1 MEELNNSLQE
11 NIIILLTFN
20 TEASKIIFNTIKPE
34 LFGNTYYR
42 NIASK
47 AISYIASFNEAPKE
61 HIADLLE
68 YELNNEK
75 TKDIYTQILQSIYE
89 NKDSVN
95 KEYIID
101 ALEKFIRQQNLKIA
115 VRDAVEALQR
125 NDFDNVEF
133 ILDKARKK
141 NQTLFDPGVFIFND
155 VENTLS
161 PIYKEDED
169 VILTGIKELDRME
182 ICPAPKELFT
192 LVARAGAGKAQS
204 LGSRLYTP
212 TGFKLMKDACVNDI
226 IFNSKGKPTKIL
238 QTFPQGKKGMYKV
251 SFVDDSFTKTTED
264 HLWESWIAGKGQRK
278 IRTTGEIKQL
288 IELKNKHILIPLAD
302 AVQFEERNVKIH
314 PYVLGVILADGG
326 LTKKTDVTITKK
338 EKEVLD
344 RVERFL
350 PENTKLSKRKTPDT
364 YGITKINGGINPI
377 LVSLRQYGLLETAC
391 EDKHIP
397 EDYLYNSIEN
407 RTELLKGLLDT
418 DGYIDSKGGVSY
430 SSKSETLINDITFL
444 VQSLGGTATKR
455 PKKVAIKD
463 KDDNIKYIRT
473 YYNLYIRIKETFKY
487 FSLTRKLERSKPYN
501 GGVSELAR
509 RIKSIEYVGEEE
521 AQCIMIEDENGL
533 YLTDNF
539 IVTHNTWFLIH
550 LGKMALLQR
559 KKILHISL
567 ELSEER
573 LKARYLQALFGVALR
588 YEDIQ
593 NQNAFFKTDRF
604 GCFNDV
610 DFRDIKNLKT
620 FKDKD
625 INVYLRN
632 ELDKVSIPKRMVIR
646 EFPTGSLTINQL
658 VTYLD
663 NLESFYNFIPDII
676 LLDYLDLMS
685 IDADKLRVD
694 LGKTAV
700 DLRGIAVERNLAM
713 VTVAQT
719 NRAGEGRQVLTR
731 KHLAEDFSKVRI
743 SDNLITYNQV
753 VDLEQEKGYARLFV
767 DKARNTR
774 TGDIVLIS
782 QNYSIGQFC
791 LNSCHLDSKGDKY
804 WSMVEGK

>member
-75 TKDIYTQILQSIYE
+75 TKDIYTQILQSVYE

-192 LVARAGAGKAQS
+192 LVGRSGAGK
-204 LGSRLYTP
+204 
-212 TGFKLMKDACVNDI
+212 
-226 IFNSKGKPTKIL
+226 
-238 QTFPQGKKGMYKV
+238 
-251 SFVDDSFTKTTED
+251 
-264 HLWESWIAGKGQRK
+264 
-278 IRTTGEIKQL
+278 
-288 IELKNKHILIPLAD
+288 
-302 AVQFEERNVKIH
+302 
-314 PYVLGVILADGG
+314 
-326 LTKKTDVTITKK
+326 
-338 EKEVLD
+338 
-344 RVERFL
+344 
-350 PENTKLSKRKTPDT
+350 
-364 YGITKINGGINPI
+364 
-377 LVSLRQYGLLETAC
+377 
-391 EDKHIP
+391 
-397 EDYLYNSIEN
+397 
-407 RTELLKGLLDT
+407 
-418 DGYIDSKGGVSY
+418 
-430 SSKSETLINDITFL
+430 
-444 VQSLGGTATKR
+444 
-455 PKKVAIKD
+455 
-463 KDDNIKYIRT
+463 
-473 YYNLYIRIKETFKY
+473 
-487 FSLTRKLERSKPYN
+487 
-501 GGVSELAR
+501 
-509 RIKSIEYVGEEE
+509 
-521 AQCIMIEDENGL
+521 
-533 YLTDNF
+533 
-539 IVTHNTWFLIH
+539 TWFLIH